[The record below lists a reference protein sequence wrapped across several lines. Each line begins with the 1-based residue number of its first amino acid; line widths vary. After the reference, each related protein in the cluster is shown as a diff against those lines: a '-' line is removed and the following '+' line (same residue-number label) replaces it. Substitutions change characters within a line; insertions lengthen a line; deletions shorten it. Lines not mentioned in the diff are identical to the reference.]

1 MMDKIKGLRGSMYRK
16 MNRKNE
22 AAAPRTRA
30 GQLLM
35 TLKKEHG
42 EPSRFVIYP
51 VRSVITLPS
60 PVQSAN
66 ANILYPLMR
75 PYAYASIKFDKQD
88 SLMVYNV
95 IEPKLNEFEAHV
107 LQKIKEGLV
116 QIIDISFEDVKE
128 TGVMAFLEENVDRLL
143 YEYDFNVSRKE
154 YVKIMYYIYRDFVG
168 LNKIEPFM
176 HDPYIEDIGAD
187 GVGIPIYIIHQKF
200 GSMRTNVVYND
211 IEELKEFVTKLAER
225 CDRYISYAEPLL
237 DGTLKD
243 GTRVQASIA
252 SDVTTKGPTFS
263 LRKFREVPLTP
274 VDMVKLNTASA
285 EMLAYLWFTVE
296 NGSNLLIA
304 GGVSTG
310 KTSMLN
316 ALSMFIPGDAKIVSI
331 EDSVTGD
338 TEIVIKDNGEI
349 KTVKIGELTDGLLE
363 EGGFTERITNKKGIE
378 VLTMDGD
385 YKMTF
390 KQAGTFFRHKVN
402 KDIYEIT
409 TASGRKVKAT
419 KDHSLFGL
427 DENGEIVPATPEE
440 LQKLKFL
447 AVPRSIP
454 WEGKETKSINLLEHL
469 DAFKGG
475 FVKGALQDFFEKTD
489 FSEFRKLGIP
499 QQRYRYWKKN
509 QIVEASAFKKLLKN
523 GMDIELQKLQIIG
536 TRSSRPLPVLFEIS
550 DEFLEFLGLW
560 VGDGCYDARN
570 KNRVI
575 ISNVDEECIRCVNNV
590 AEKIGA
596 HITLMSDKV
605 SMSVNSTL
613 LYKLMLA
620 LGFKGHADTKRVPAF
635 VQNLSKRQAASFLR
649 GYFSADGS
657 VKNFEVSCSSQSL
670 GLLNDIQTM
679 LLRFGIISRI
689 SHYPRK
695 DKCRELL
702 ISSNEN
708 IIKFKDIG
716 FLQERKTAKVDI
728 LAGKKAH
735 HTKTDVIPLGSGL
748 MQEIQKYE
756 KLSWPYRNGLQN
768 IGRQFLTEITEKRSF
783 SQSQNFVSLQA
794 SEEAECDVMDR
805 LAHSDIFWDKIKE
818 VTLLPRQEINVYDI
832 SVPETENFVGGNILL
847 HNTRELNL
855 PHENWIPGVSRAGF
869 AGSGMG
875 EVSMFQLLRESFR
888 QNPDYLIVGE
898 IRGKEAYVMFQG
910 MASIPGSEKVAV
922 LNDDHLKFIPIS
934 QLADRKYKTF
944 AVEPETGKINI
955 VDVKAR
961 VMHRPQKE
969 LLKITTAT
977 GRQITVTPY
986 HSLFTFDG
994 GIKAAEAG
1002 KLKKGSSIAIPGRLP
1017 SGFADADYLDL
1028 TELDGARIFAPEYFK
1043 KAVEKIGF
1051 EKASEICKVA
1061 SISDYYANFKR
1072 ASPASMKAEKFF
1084 ALMKAAGIDAD
1095 KSKLQVKFLRKSRAR
1110 PAMIKITPELLRL
1123 MGYYISEGNLNKSG
1137 KNSRIALYNKNEEIL
1152 GDMRRCIA
1160 ALGGKPRERIT
1171 DRGFGSATELAF
1183 SDKVIFELLLQKCGR
1198 THNKKI
1204 PDFMFG
1210 LSKEKIGEFL
1220 SAMFAGDG
1228 YYSRHC
1234 FGYCT
1239 SLRQLADQIAHLL
1252 LMYGIVAR
1260 INEKKGRSRAEKE
1273 YDVKFYR
1280 REEREEFLRYARPI
1294 GKKAEIKDTKKISK
1308 KDRFGD
1314 VFLDTIKSIERIT
1327 LEKEEPVYD
1336 LVVPGVQNFLGGFGG
1351 ITLHNSGHPSI
1362 STMHAGSVDDLMKRL
1377 QTKPINLSAGLLES
1391 LDAVIVMIHAR
1402 EKGKS
1407 ARRVKEIVEIES
1419 IDPQTGAP
1427 RTIKSF
1433 AWIPHDDVFEY
1444 RGDSWLLHKIST
1456 EKGLS
1461 MNNVIKELAR
1471 RKKFIQWM
1479 LEKNLATVQEQA
1491 RYINLYYKNPAII
1504 DKLLVGIKVGEAE
1517 LRE

>member
-1 MMDKIKGLRGSMYRK
+1 MMDKIKGLRGSMYRRV
-16 MNRKNE
+16 RKQE
-22 AAAPRTRA
+22 AAVPGTRA
-30 GQLLM
+30 GQLLA
-35 TLKKEHG
+35 TLKREHG
-42 EPSRFVIYP
+42 EPGKFVLQP
-51 VRSVITLPS
+51 VNSVITLPR
-60 PVQSAN
+60 PVQAVN
-66 ANILYPLMR
+66 ANITYPLIR
-75 PYAYASIKFDKQD
+75 PYAYANIRFDRQENM
-88 SLMVYNV
+88 LVYNL
-95 IEPKLNEFEAHV
+95 IEPKLDEFENGV

-116 QIIDISFEDVKE
+116 QIIDVSFEDIE
-128 TGVMAFLEENVDRLL
+128 GTGVMAFLEENVERLL
-143 YEYDFNVSRKE
+143 YEYDFKLSRKE
-154 YVKIMYYIYRDFVG
+154 YVKTMYYIYRDFVG
-168 LNKIEPFM
+168 LNKIEAFM
-176 HDPYIEDIGAD
+176 HDPYIEDVGCD
-187 GVGIPIYIIHQKF
+187 GVGIPVYIIHQKF
-200 GSMRTNVVYND
+200 GSMRTNVIYND

-243 GTRVQASIA
+243 GTRVQASLA
-252 SDVTTKGPTFS
+252 SDVTTRGPTFS
-263 LRKFREVPLTP
+263 LRKFREIPLTP

-285 EMLAYLWFTVE
+285 EMLAYLWFIVE
-296 NGSNLLIA
+296 NGSNLLIT

-310 KTSMLN
+310 KTSLLN
-316 ALSMFIPGDAKIVSI
+316 AISMFIPGDAKIVSI

-338 TEIVIKDNGEI
+338 TEIVIKDSGEI
-349 KTVKIGELTDGLLE
+349 KMAKIGELTDRLLE

-469 DAFKGG
+469 DAFKGD

-499 QQRYRYWKKN
+499 QQKYRHWKKN
-509 QIVEASAFKKLLKN
+509 QIVEASAFKKLLRSDTN
-523 GMDIELQKLQIIG
+523 IELAKLQIIG

-575 ISNVDEECIRCVNNV
+575 ISNIDKECIDCANNV
-590 AEKIGA
+590 AEKLGA
-596 HITLMSDKV
+596 HITLMPDKI

-613 LYKLMLA
+613 MYKLMMA
-620 LGFKGHADTKRVPAF
+620 LGFRGHADTKRVPYF

-657 VKNFEVSCSSQSL
+657 VKNFEVRCSSQSL

-708 IIKFKDIG
+708 VVKFKDIG

-756 KLSWPYRNGLQN
+756 RLSWPYRNGLQN
-768 IGRQFLTEITEKRSF
+768 RRKAELSETPQNCVLQSIGRQFLVQIAEKRSF
-783 SQSQNFVSLQA
+783 SQPQNSVSLQT
-794 SEEAECDVMDR
+794 SEEVESDTIER
-805 LAHSDIFWDKIKE
+805 LAHSDIFWDRIKE
-818 VTLLPRQEINVYDI
+818 VKLLPSQELYVYDI

-869 AGSGMG
+869 GGTGVG

-934 QLADRKYKTF
+934 ELANREYKTF
-944 AVEPETGKINI
+944 AVNPETGKIDI
-955 VDVKAR
+955 ARVKAR

-1028 TELDGARIFAPEYFK
+1028 TELDGARIFAP
-1043 KAVEKIGF
+1043 
-1051 EKASEICKVA
+1051 
-1061 SISDYYANFKR
+1061 
-1072 ASPASMKAEKFF
+1072 
-1084 ALMKAAGIDAD
+1084 D

-1123 MGYYISEGNLNKSG
+1123 IGYYISEGDLNKSG

-1152 GDMRRCIA
+1152 ADMRQCIA

-1183 SDKVIFELLLQKCGR
+1183 SDKVVFELLLQKCGR
-1198 THNKKI
+1198 TQNKKI

-1239 SLRQLADQIAHLL
+1239 SSRQLADQIAHLL
-1252 LMYGIVAR
+1252 LMYGIVAH

-1294 GKKAEIKDTKKISK
+1294 GKKAEIKDTKKTSK
-1308 KDRFGD
+1308 KNRFGD
-1314 VFLDTIKSIERIT
+1314 IFADTIKSIEKIT

-1362 STMHAGSVDDLMKRL
+1362 STMHAGSVDDLLKRL
-1377 QTKPINLSAGLLES
+1377 QTRPISLSAGLLES
-1391 LDAVIVMIHAR
+1391 LGAVIVMVHAR

-1419 IDPQTGAP
+1419 IDPETGNP

-1456 EKGLS
+1456 EKGMS
-1461 MNNVIKELAR
+1461 MNNVIRELGR
-1471 RKKFIQWM
+1471 RKKFMQWM
-1479 LEKNLATVQEQA
+1479 LEKSIASVEEQA
-1491 RYINLYYKNPAII
+1491 KYLNIYYKNPALA
-1504 DKLLVGIKVGEAE
+1504 DKLLLGIKVREEE